1 MRITNHV
8 SDDRF
13 FLFLFSLRRTHEQV
27 DAFDLNSDGR
37 VTRSEAKRLNEVK
50 LGTWKP
56 TQLE

>member
-1 MRITNHV
+1 M
-8 SDDRF
+8 
-13 FLFLFSLRRTHEQV
+13 RRTHEQV